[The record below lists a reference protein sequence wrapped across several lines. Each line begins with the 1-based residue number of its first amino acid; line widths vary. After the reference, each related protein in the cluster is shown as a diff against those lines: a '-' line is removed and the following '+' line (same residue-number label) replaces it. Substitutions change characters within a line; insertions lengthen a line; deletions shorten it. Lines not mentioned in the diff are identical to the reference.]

1 MKKTMFTA
9 LLFLFGIMAFGQ
21 QKENGTIYIAH
32 PYIDVVMKTSRAYE
46 TQDWAALKK
55 IYSDTARWWVSGLEK
70 FIPIADAFKSWKSD
84 FDFYNDI
91 KQVQV
96 GYPDFL
102 HYKKENAMI
111 VQSWWNWTG
120 KSKKTGEELKVP
132 MVIFDEFNSA
142 GKIVNEYIYGDFSK
156 MEK

>member
-1 MKKTMFTA
+1 M
-9 LLFLFGIMAFGQ
+9 
-21 QKENGTIYIAH
+21 
-32 PYIDVVMKTSRAYE
+32 
-46 TQDWAALKK
+46 
-55 IYSDTARWWVSGLEK
+55 YSDTARWWVSGLEK